1 MLEIRPMREED
12 LPFVAETER
21 ELFSDAWSERALAD
35 ELASP
40 FAKSYLLWENGV
52 PCAYGLFRL
61 LAGEGEVLRIGTLP
75 NHRRKGFARAVLE
88 CFLANNNAERVFLE
102 VRAGNAPARGLYESL
117 GFRPVFTR
125 KNYYRDPAEDAVI
138 YEKSKKEV

>member
-1 MLEIRPMREED
+1 MIEIRPMRAED

-35 ELASP
+35 ELTGP
-40 FAKSYLLWENGV
+40 FAKSYILRENGV

-75 NHRRKGFARAVLE
+75 AHRRKGFARAVLE
-88 CFLANNNAERVFLE
+88 YFLTKNDVEKVFLE

-117 GFRPVFTR
+117 GFRSISIRT
-125 KNYYRDPAEDAVI
+125 NYYRDPIEDAVI
-138 YEKSKKEV
+138 YEKK